1 MKEINGNIAQ
11 GQDKKIGIVVAQ
23 FNGVVTDRLLSGA
36 VSQLKKSGV
45 KDENIVIVRVPGA
58 FEIARA
64 VNCLAKSGKVD
75 GIIALGAVIRGETA
89 HFTYVC
95 EGTTSQLAAASANGK
110 VPVMFGVLMTDTVAQ
125 ATDRAGGKSGNKGAE
140 CATDVLEVLNIEE
153 QIKQL

>member
-36 VSQLKKSGV
+36 VAQLKKSGV

-58 FEIARA
+58 FEIART

-75 GIIALGAVIRGETA
+75 GKIGR
-89 HFTYVC
+89 
-95 EGTTSQLAAASANGK
+95 ASCRER
-110 VPVMFGVLMTDTVAQ
+110 VY
-125 ATDRAGGKSGNKGAE
+125 
-140 CATDVLEVLNIEE
+140 I
-153 QIKQL
+153 